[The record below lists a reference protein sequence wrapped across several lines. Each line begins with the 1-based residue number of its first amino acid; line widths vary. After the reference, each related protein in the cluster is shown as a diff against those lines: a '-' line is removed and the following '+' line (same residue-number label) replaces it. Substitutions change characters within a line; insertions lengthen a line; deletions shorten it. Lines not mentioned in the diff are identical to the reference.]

1 MKKIQ
6 ILDTTLRD
14 GEQTPGVALG
24 ASEKLEIAQC
34 LAKLKVDAIEAGF
47 PVASADDFKAVSAVA
62 EKIKGCVI
70 SALARASEHD
80 IDIARDALKKAE
92 QARIHTFIATSD
104 IHMQHKLKMT
114 PEEVL
119 QATKKAVCYARN
131 FVEQIEF
138 SAEDASRSDWDFLC
152 RVYETAIA
160 AGATIINVPDTVGY
174 ATPEEFGGMI
184 KYLHENISN
193 MDKAII
199 SVHCHNDLGLAVAN
213 SLAAI
218 RNGATQIECT
228 INGLGER
235 AGNTA
240 LEELVMALR
249 TKQSAYQAECNI
261 DSKQIYRASRLVSTL
276 AGVVVQPNKA
286 VVGDNAFA
294 HESGIHQHGVLNNPL
309 TYEIMSPESIGISRN
324 SIVLGKHS
332 GKHAFEEKLVSL
344 GYELSSEE
352 INKLFIRFKD
362 LADKKKVIFDRDIEA
377 LVAEKASFKPEWFRL
392 LYHQVNSSNKA
403 RATAV
408 VSLESSS
415 GELEAVSFGD
425 GPIDAVFKAVEKA
438 TGLKITLKDFQLKAV
453 TSGMDALGEATIWIE
468 HEGKVFSGRGLSTDV
483 IEASVRGYVSAINGM
498 LSVCGMPDK
507 EE

>member
-1 MKKIQ
+1 
-6 ILDTTLRD
+6 
-14 GEQTPGVALG
+14 
-24 ASEKLEIAQC
+24 
-34 LAKLKVDAIEAGF
+34 
-47 PVASADDFKAVSAVA
+47 
-62 EKIKGCVI
+62 
-70 SALARASEHD
+70 
-80 IDIARDALKKAE
+80 
-92 QARIHTFIATSD
+92 
-104 IHMQHKLKMT
+104 
-114 PEEVL
+114 
-119 QATKKAVCYARN
+119 
-131 FVEQIEF
+131 
-138 SAEDASRSDWDFLC
+138 
-152 RVYETAIA
+152 
-160 AGATIINVPDTVGY
+160 
-174 ATPEEFGGMI
+174 
-184 KYLHENISN
+184 
-193 MDKAII
+193 
-199 SVHCHNDLGLAVAN
+199 
-213 SLAAI
+213 
-218 RNGATQIECT
+218 
-228 INGLGER
+228 
-235 AGNTA
+235 
-240 LEELVMALR
+240 
-249 TKQSAYQAECNI
+249 
-261 DSKQIYRASRLVSTL
+261 
-276 AGVVVQPNKA
+276 
-286 VVGDNAFA
+286 
-294 HESGIHQHGVLNNPL
+294 
-309 TYEIMSPESIGISRN
+309 MSPESIGISRN